1 MHPHIKQN
9 WLIWDTFCIGTC
21 FKIVLLFCIGTC
33 FKIVLFWV
41 GTCFKIVLFWIGTC
55 FKFFFFFCIGTFT
68 VVQQCPNLRSHMI
81 QIFKYIIPNYLNLRS
96 NFYRFKIIS
105 MWKQFCAQNKFKYC
119 FFAGSVSGQKKIQL
133 LSTLVLTI
141 IPHFPNLKLSAR
153 RLSPHKFKTV
163 SMAFVPTQISP
174 SIVIFSHWS
183 LISDHL
189 WTHTKS
195 LSIERGRKKR
205 RLFVLTQNF
214 LFFWSTIFYAYTARI
229 KKQEIFIQNKDFFRD
244 KTSLLK
250 LINLKSSLK
259 SIKVSYCTVYMYYKI
274 YRQSTTCTMH
284 IPVQICLHMKAGSFH
299 EPIPFIYR

>member
-1 MHPHIKQN
+1 MFQN
-9 WLIWDTFCIGTC
+9 C
-21 FKIVLLFCIGTC
+21 FVLNWHMFQI
-33 FKIVLFWV
+33 
-41 GTCFKIVLFWIGTC
+41 
-55 FKFFFFFCIGTFT
+55 FFFFCIGTFT

-183 LISDHL
+183 VITSE
-189 WTHTKS
+189 HTQNHY
-195 LSIERGRKKR
+195 
-205 RLFVLTQNF
+205 RLREEEKNDDYLFWPKTFIFLNLQYFTLTQH
-214 LFFWSTIFYAYTARI
+214 
-229 KKQEIFIQNKDFFRD
+229 
-244 KTSLLK
+244 
-250 LINLKSSLK
+250 
-259 SIKVSYCTVYMYYKI
+259 V
-274 YRQSTTCTMH
+274 
-284 IPVQICLHMKAGSFH
+284 
-299 EPIPFIYR
+299 